1 MFNKKSA
8 IQLTRKD
15 CLTDA
20 RNQVLMRIVDLEI
33 DIKLLE
39 GMPADFIVG
48 DKGVSQIIG
57 GVQGKVA
64 VKAKEA
70 IELKQKQLF
79 ALNKKLEAIDAL
91 LAKVE

>member
-1 MFNKKSA
+1 MFRKQVT
-8 IQLTRKD
+8 QLTRRD
-15 CLTDA
+15 CLVDC
-20 RNQVLMRIVDLEI
+20 RNQILFQIVTLEVEI
-33 DIKLLE
+33 HLLS

-57 GVQGKVA
+57 GIQGKVA

-70 IELKQKQLF
+70 GEIKQKQLF

-91 LAKVE
+91 LAKE